1 MVWLN
6 TLGRAHSG
14 LREGWGWGGADPSQA
29 AALSSGSGLAGGLC
43 LPDGV
48 TGRQNCRKG
57 GTGWSLPNVKHGVGG
72 GFV

>member
-1 MVWLN
+1 M
-6 TLGRAHSG
+6 R
-14 LREGWGWGGADPSQA
+14 GADPSQA

-57 GTGWSLPNVKHGVGG
+57 GTGWSLPNVKQGVGG